1 MVIQEVFPQ
10 SRNVLHMASRMKK
23 KTAEIIKHGFPHK
36 SPVGE
41 TDLLTVNV
49 SVIMKHTKMFCTKGV
64 VLVCFR
70 LQGRLLEK
78 GGSVLNL
85 EEPV

>member
-1 MVIQEVFPQ
+1 
-10 SRNVLHMASRMKK
+10 MASRMKK

-70 LQGRLLEK
+70 LQGRLLGK
-78 GGSVLNL
+78 GGPDLNL